1 MFNSQKTIKELED
14 KLKESE
20 RIRNANLETFGY
32 EKDKL
37 LKENK
42 ELKEGQSKII
52 EETTKEIS
60 ELIKIKNDLELKNTL
75 KDKTISKDNLKIQ
88 ILNDEW
94 EQSQKTIKKLKDKNT
109 KLISI
114 VEQVK
119 KQQNKNAFWIGR
131 DYKFTWTQFEQRLLV
146 KLLDKNQT
154 MHFFLQGRNTKKTFT
169 QIENEWKSK
178 DKA

>member
-131 DYKFTWTQFEQRLLV
+131 DYKFTWTQFEQRLLA